1 MLQLSLVWLCFQ
13 TLVFSRADDLPT
25 CHPKDF
31 HYDFTECDQYGGRW
45 RVSVPKPDTCVGG
58 APNPPTR
65 INDCTTSC
73 DAGNYY
79 NRTSLECLHCPP
91 GTYSL
96 GGGIKFDCWEKL
108 PTGFYVSLESFESNF
123 RFFRGKTSGN
133 NANCSEYGWKAMG
146 SYIASYGGL
155 CAATLSYSVKLV
167 KPGAVIYVYQFA
179 DDSVIFNFEVQ
190 NDQCQTVAEA
200 KKYKWP
206 PSTEEGEWKI
216 MTMQLK
222 AGLNILYWKTIG
234 MSLGDNGRKPKPVR
248 IKSIEITGVAYTS
261 ECSPCEPGTY
271 SSEGSKLCTP
281 CAENTYSGKG
291 ASSCIPCNNDTQY
304 APKGSAACLN
314 QPPCTEQDFYEI
326 RSPCDENKET
336 SLIYKWV
343 QPKLCRS
350 NIDGAVSL
358 PESGKKLK
366 CPPCSPG
373 MEYVNKSG
381 CTFCPKDHYSNGSI
395 PCQRCPASTAPNY
408 ALLYKW
414 WHDVPSGFNIRC
426 MSIEEGGCKDS
437 PTWQP
442 AGDHIHS
449 ALGHRDDV
457 FLILSL
463 DVSGFR
469 GRERVINGHA
479 AEIGRVSFVFELD
492 CSGNCYFVFMFA
504 TNRKEVSEI
513 QTWSGKQ
520 GKQHFSYPIVLN
532 DTYIFSWAFQ
542 RQSYEENKTKG
553 YYNSNSKNIAK
564 IYEITVTNTVD
575 GGASEC
581 LPCPEGTEAEG
592 CIPCPSGHYIK
603 DKDSLQCLP
612 CPSNTYVS
620 DPFPYGIK
628 SCKPCGPGLYS
639 DDGQNCQTNCQL
651 HFSDDQHYDLT
662 SLPQYIEVRGSHL
675 FTFSGTQYF
684 HLFNISLCGRSLA
697 VCRNNVTYHS
707 IGPQLEDDVHALV
720 CRSTIIPSQTDG
732 SDSVMAF
739 QAVSL
744 GDNLI
749 GISPQPTLR
758 NISVAAEFIQ
768 SAKGNS
774 DVHFFYSSS
783 STTPACLSGR
793 TTTLTLRC
801 DKNAEGNGHLS
812 LPTNC
817 PDGTCDGC
825 NFHFLWRTVLACRIC
840 TESDYQ
846 IVRGECIH
854 GTQTFHYI
862 SPIGCIPP
870 NADNKPLTRTQ
881 PCTAI
886 PQELQIVIGASV
898 ALGLLLFTMVLYFWK
913 KNRKLEYKYM
923 KLVQSSSPKDGELP
937 AAESCAIEDDDDDH
951 FESMTFNEK
960 GRGIFGKFRTIR
972 IGNDKEGTGMKYETI
987 HLTRKETFS

>member
-1 MLQLSLVWLCFQ
+1 
-13 TLVFSRADDLPT
+13 
-25 CHPKDF
+25 
-31 HYDFTECDQYGGRW
+31 
-45 RVSVPKPDTCVGG
+45 
-58 APNPPTR
+58 
-65 INDCTTSC
+65 
-73 DAGNYY
+73 
-79 NRTSLECLHCPP
+79 
-91 GTYSL
+91 
-96 GGGIKFDCWEKL
+96 
-108 PTGFYVSLESFESNF
+108 
-123 RFFRGKTSGN
+123 
-133 NANCSEYGWKAMG
+133 
-146 SYIASYGGL
+146 
-155 CAATLSYSVKLV
+155 
-167 KPGAVIYVYQFA
+167 
-179 DDSVIFNFEVQ
+179 VQ

-291 ASSCIPCNNDTQY
+291 ASSCIACNNATQY
-304 APKGSAACLN
+304 APKGSAYCLN

-343 QPKLCRS
+343 EPKLCRTD
-350 NIDGAVSL
+350 IDGAVSL
-358 PESGKKLK
+358 SPSGKKLK

-381 CTFCPKDHYSNGSI
+381 CTFCPKDHYSNGSVRKLFYFLSLFFNNI
-395 PCQRCPASTAPNY
+395 TKGSAYCLNQPPCTEQDFYEIRSPCDENKETSLIYKWVEPKLCRTDIDGAVSLSPSGKKLKCPPCSPGMEYVNKSGCTFCPKDHYSNGSVPCQRCPASTAPNY
-408 ALLYKW
+408 GLLYKW
-414 WHDVPSGFNIRC
+414 WHDIPLGFNTRC
-426 MSIEEGGCKDS
+426 MSVEEGGCKNS

-469 GRERVINGHA
+469 GRERVVNGHA

-492 CSGNCYFVFMFA
+492 CTGNCYFVFMFA

-513 QTWSGKQ
+513 QSWSGKQ
-520 GKQHFSYPIVLN
+520 EKQHFSYPIVLN
-532 DTYIFSWAFQ
+532 DTYIFNWAFQ
-542 RQSYEENKTKG
+542 RQSYEEIKKHS
-553 YYNSNSKNIAK
+553 NSDSKNIAK

-581 LPCPEGTEAEG
+581 LPCPQGTEAEG
-592 CIPCPSGHYIK
+592 CIPCPPGHYIK

-639 DDGQNCQTNCQL
+639 DDGQNCQTNCKL
-651 HFSDDQHYDLT
+651 NFSDGQHYDLT
-662 SLPQYIEVRGSHL
+662 SLPPYVSIYLTILDFSIE
-675 FTFSGTQYF
+675 
-684 HLFNISLCGRSLA
+684 
-697 VCRNNVTYHS
+697 S
-707 IGPQLEDDVHALV
+707 IGPQLEEDVHALV

-749 GISPQPTLR
+749 GISPHPTLR
-758 NISVAAEFIQ
+758 NISVAPEFIQ

-783 STTPACLSGR
+783 STTPACSSGR

-801 DKNAEGNGHLS
+801 DKNAEGSGHLS
-812 LPTNC
+812 LPANC

-825 NFHFLWRTVLACRIC
+825 NFHFLWQTVLACRIC

-846 IVRGECIH
+846 VVKGECIH
-854 GTQTFHYI
+854 GVQTFHYI
-862 SPIGCIPP
+862 SPMGCIPP
-870 NADNKPLTRTQ
+870 NADDKPLTRTQ
-881 PCTAI
+881 PCSAI

-923 KLVQSSSPKDGELP
+923 KLVQSSSSKDGELP
-937 AAESCAIEDDDDDH
+937 TAESCAIEDDEEDH

-972 IGNDKEGTGMKYETI
+972 IGNDKEGTGIKYETI
-987 HLTRKETFS
+987 HLTRKETLS